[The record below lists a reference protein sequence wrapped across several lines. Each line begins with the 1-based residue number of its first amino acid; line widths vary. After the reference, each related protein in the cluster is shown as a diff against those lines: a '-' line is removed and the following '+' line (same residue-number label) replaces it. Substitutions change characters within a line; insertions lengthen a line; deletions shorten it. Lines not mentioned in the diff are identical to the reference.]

1 MPGTQIGDLP
11 TPKPCKSGVFEK
23 KNPKTWSLGPQ
34 TWKFPK
40 YVSNQ
45 TRKADYFCQ
54 RLLYPIRCNL
64 LRLLLNDL
72 RYLVAASRRFS
83 FFGSSDSKVSDSVW
97 YSVSLSTS
105 AIGRGVAI
113 SSQFL
118 LGFPTNLS
126 KPYFLREWS
135 QNRTQFSLK
144 LSLIQLVHYQDRGF
158 EIMRFLSELPWQF
171 QDFLI
176 HREI

>member
-1 MPGTQIGDLP
+1 MPGTQIADLP

-23 KNPKTWSLGPQ
+23 KPHKNLESGT
-34 TWKFPK
+34 
-40 YVSNQ
+40 SNLEISKICVKE

-54 RLLYPIRCNL
+54 PLLYPIRCNL
-64 LRLLLNDL
+64 LRLLLNVL

-83 FFGSSDSKVSDSVW
+83 FFGSSDSKVSESVW

-135 QNRTQFSLK
+135 QNRTQISLK
-144 LSLIQLVHYQDRGF
+144 LSLIQFVHYQDRGF
-158 EIMRFLSELPWQF
+158 EIMRLLSELPGNSKIF
-171 QDFLI
+171 
-176 HREI
+176 

>member
-1 MPGTQIGDLP
+1 MPGTQIADLP
-11 TPKPCKSGVFEK
+11 TPKPRKSGVFEK
-23 KNPKTWSLGPQ
+23 KPPKNLESGT
-34 TWKFPK
+34 
-40 YVSNQ
+40 SNLEISKMCVKWDY

-54 RLLYPIRCNL
+54 PLLYPIRCNL
-64 LRLLLNDL
+64 LRLLLNVL

-83 FFGSSDSKVSDSVW
+83 FFGSSDSEVSESVW

-135 QNRTQFSLK
+135 QNWTQISLK
-144 LSLIQLVHYQDRGF
+144 LSLVQFVHHQDRGF
-158 EIMRFLSELPWQF
+158 EIMRFLSELPGNSKIF
-171 QDFLI
+171 
-176 HREI
+176 

>member
-1 MPGTQIGDLP
+1 MPGTPIADLP
-11 TPKPCKSGVFEK
+11 TLNHANLEYLKK
-23 KNPKTWSLGPQ
+23 KNPKTSSLGPQ

-40 YVSNQ
+40 YVSNE

-135 QNRTQFSLK
+135 QNWTQISLK
-144 LSLIQLVHYQDRGF
+144 LSLIQFVHYQDRGF
-158 EIMRFLSELPWQF
+158 EIMRFLSELPGNSKIF
-171 QDFLI
+171 
-176 HREI
+176 

>member
-105 AIGRGVAI
+105 AIGRGEQEGILYAHASMWAVEVPCATERGI
-113 SSQFL
+113 CCELFTFSTSICRLFSGAEWRV
-118 LGFPTNLS
+118 LGATFHKHVL
-126 KPYFLREWS
+126 
-135 QNRTQFSLK
+135 
-144 LSLIQLVHYQDRGF
+144 
-158 EIMRFLSELPWQF
+158 
-171 QDFLI
+171 
-176 HREI
+176 

>member
-40 YVSNQ
+40 FVSNQ
-45 TRKADYFCQ
+45 TRQADYFCQ

-83 FFGSSDSKVSDSVW
+83 FFGSSDSKVSYSVW

-135 QNRTQFSLK
+135 QNWTQISLK
-144 LSLIQLVHYQDRGF
+144 LSLIQFVHYQDRGF
-158 EIMRFLSELPWQF
+158 KIMRFVSELHGNCKIF
-171 QDFLI
+171 
-176 HREI
+176 